1 MLQEEIDNMKVL
13 IADQINEKGIDELKD
28 IAEVIVKTD
37 ITKEQL
43 IKEIADFDA
52 VVVRSRTKITRDVI
66 EAASKLKIIARA
78 GVGVDNVDVEA
89 ATEKGIMVVNAPE
102 STSIT
107 VAEHTMG
114 IILSL
119 ARKISIADKSVKEGR
134 WEKSKFMGSELAG
147 KTLGVVG
154 MGRIG
159 SQVAIRCKAFAMEIL
174 VNDPYITEEAASKL
188 GATIVDKDTLFQN
201 ADVIT
206 IHVPLT
212 PETRH
217 SVAKKEFAMMKKNA
231 FIINCARGGIINEE
245 DLYEALLNG
254 DIGGAGL
261 DVFEKEPPIDSPLLS
276 LDNMVVTPHIGASTR
291 EAQRDA
297 AIIVAKE
304 IKKVFS
310 GESPKNVINMPVL
323 DPETSMFIKPYFELM
338 TKLGKFLIQT
348 AQGNIKEIDI
358 TYCGELAKFSK
369 LDILTRMIL
378 QEILNPVLTEPVNL
392 VNAMAIAENR
402 GITVTE
408 GKRLEVKGYDSLIRV
423 EMQSESNDINVE
435 GVIVKKP
442 KIVMIN
448 GYKVDVETE
457 GNLLI
462 SSYKDIP
469 GVIGAIGT
477 KLGEHNINIATMQV
491 GRQAP
496 GGEAVMV
503 LKVDQIVPENVLE
516 ELKKLSH
523 VYDTVL
529 VNL

>member
-1 MLQEEIDNMKVL
+1 MKVL

-28 IAEVIVKTD
+28 IAEVVVQTD
-37 ITKEQL
+37 ITPEEL
-43 IKEIADFDA
+43 VESIADFDGI
-52 VVVRSRTKITRDVI
+52 VVRSRTKVTKEVI
-66 EAASKLKIIARA
+66 EASRSLKIIARA

-114 IILSL
+114 VILSL
-119 ARKISIADKSVKEGR
+119 ARKISIADRSVKDGK
-134 WEKSKFMGSELAG
+134 WEKGKFMGSELSG
-147 KTLGVVG
+147 KTLGVIG

-159 SQVAIRCKAFAMEIL
+159 SQVATRCKAFNMDIL
-174 VNDPYITEEAASKL
+174 VNDPYITEDAASKL
-188 GATIVDKDTLFQN
+188 GATIVEREELFKN

-217 SVAKKEFAMMKKNA
+217 SISQREFDLMKDNA
-231 FIINCARGGIINEE
+231 FIINCARGGIINEY
-245 DLYEALLNG
+245 DLYEALKAG
-254 DIGGAGL
+254 EIGGAGL
-261 DVFEKEPPIDSPLLS
+261 DVFENEPPVNSPLLTM
-276 LDNMVVTPHIGASTR
+276 DNLVATPHIGASTR

-304 IKKVFS
+304 IKKVL
-310 GESPKNVINMPVL
+310 GGGSPKNVLNMPVL
-323 DPETSMFIKPYFELM
+323 DQKNFMLIKPYFELIN
-338 TKLGKFLIQT
+338 KLGKFLIQT
-348 AQGNIKEIDI
+348 AKGNIKEIDV
-358 TYCGELAKFSK
+358 TYCGELADFSK

-378 QEILNPVLTEPVNL
+378 QEILNPILTEPVNL
-392 VNAMAIAENR
+392 VNAMAISENR

-408 GKRLEVKGYDSLIRV
+408 SKRNEIEGHESLIKV
-423 EMQSESNDINVE
+423 EMKSEANDMLIE
-435 GVIVKKP
+435 GVYSKEP

-448 GYKVDVETE
+448 GYNVDVETE

-462 SSYKDIP
+462 SAYQDIP

-477 KLGEHNINIATMQV
+477 KLGEHNINIAKMQV
-491 GRQAP
+491 GRQTP

-503 LKVDQIVPENVLE
+503 LKIDQTVPENVLE
-516 ELKKLSH
+516 ELKKLEY
-523 VYDTVL
+523 VYDAVV